1 MPRTTTTAKINLANL
16 RHNYAMANRWA
27 PHSQNMAV
35 IKANAYGHGA
45 IEVANELESDVPAF
59 GVAIFEEAIALRAN
73 EIKKPILVLQGVRN
87 KHELIKASDLS
98 IWLTVHNLE
107 QLELIL
113 NTPLETAVTVW
124 LKLDTGMHRLGLNQL
139 EFEETLESIAGCPW
153 IDDQYVISS
162 HFSCASEL
170 GSPEPAAQLDRFNS
184 MLEAANLPEA
194 CQKSLANS
202 PAIVSLPESNFSWN
216 RPGLLLYGLPLFDQP
231 HSTDALL
238 RPVMTF
244 ETEVVAIRAV
254 DKGESVGYGKQ
265 WTAKRLSIIATLSVG
280 YGDGYPRQAR
290 NGTPVLIH
298 GQRAPLAGVVSMDL
312 ISVDITDIDGVKIGD
327 KAELWGANLC
337 ANEVAG
343 YAGTIGY
350 DLVTGVSS
358 RVPRK
363 YKS

>member
-1 MPRTTTTAKINLANL
+1 MPRNTTAKINLASL
-16 RHNYAMANRWA
+16 RHNYAMANQWA

-45 IEVANELESDVPAF
+45 VEVANALESDVPAF

-73 EIKKPILVLQGVRN
+73 KINKPILVLQGVRN
-87 KHELIKASDLS
+87 KDELIKASDLA

-107 QLELIL
+107 QLDLIL
-113 NTPLETAVTVW
+113 NNPLDKVLTIW
-124 LKLDTGMHRLGLNQL
+124 LKLDTGMHRLGLNQA
-139 EFEETLESIAGCPW
+139 EFEETLKSIADCPW

-170 GSPEPAAQLDRFNS
+170 GSSEPAAQLDRFNR
-184 MLEAANLPEA
+184 MLESAKLPES

-202 PAIVSLPESNFSWN
+202 PAIVSLPESNFNWN
-216 RPGLLLYGLPLFDQP
+216 RPGLLLYGLPLFDKP
-231 HSTDALL
+231 HSTDSLL

-244 ETEVVAIRAV
+244 ETEVVAIRNI

-265 WTAKRLSIIATLSVG
+265 WLAKRPSVIATLAVG

-312 ISVDITDIDGVKIGD
+312 ISVDITDIAGVKVGD

-363 YKS
+363 YKD